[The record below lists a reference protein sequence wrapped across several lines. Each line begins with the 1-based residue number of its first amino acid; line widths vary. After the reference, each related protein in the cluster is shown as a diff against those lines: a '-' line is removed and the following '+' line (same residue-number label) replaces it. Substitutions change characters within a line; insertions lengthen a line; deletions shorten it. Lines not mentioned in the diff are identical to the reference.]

1 MIKRKSIFI
10 KLFLTSLLI
19 LSVSFMIFALIFN
32 YLLHN
37 VILKNYQETL
47 YYQRDQLTNYINLMS
62 EKGLERDI
70 LYESLALSLDKDD
83 QTTYIFNANEEIAYL
98 NKDNYLLSLVEKE
111 DIQKA
116 LSNKEVKKKIKVNG
130 RPMFLVALPMELKSE
145 TPSNHAMVV
154 IFHGF
159 DQDTN
164 PIRFINLSAI
174 AVTIILTGVII
185 YFASRKITA
194 PLLELNRNVL
204 EFAKGDFSNEVKI
217 NRQDEIGQLG
227 ASVNYMAKELAGLE
241 KARRD
246 FVANVSHDLRS
257 PLTSINGFLTA
268 IQDGTIPENRRNH
281 YLSVMKNETN
291 RLIKLVNDLLDITLF
306 ESNQLALSKE
316 SYNMVEQIRR
326 VIAKME
332 PDLQKREIEMEF
344 KSDSKEIK
352 VFADMDRIEQVL
364 TNLIHN
370 SIHFSSKGSKVEV
383 HLFTNEEANAVFI
396 DIKDYGMGIDDKDL
410 PFIWD
415 RFFKA
420 DKSRSNKIGTGI
432 GLSIVKQI
440 LDQHET
446 VITVDSKVGKG
457 TTFTFSLPISIKKS

>member
-1 MIKRKSIFI
+1 
-10 KLFLTSLLI
+10 
-19 LSVSFMIFALIFN
+19 
-32 YLLHN
+32 
-37 VILKNYQETL
+37 
-47 YYQRDQLTNYINLMS
+47 
-62 EKGLERDI
+62 
-70 LYESLALSLDKDD
+70 
-83 QTTYIFNANEEIAYL
+83 
-98 NKDNYLLSLVEKE
+98 
-111 DIQKA
+111 
-116 LSNKEVKKKIKVNG
+116 
-130 RPMFLVALPMELKSE
+130 MFLVALPMELKSE

-281 YLSVMKNETN
+281 YLSVMK
-291 RLIKLVNDLLDITLF
+291 
-306 ESNQLALSKE
+306 
-316 SYNMVEQIRR
+316 M
-326 VIAKME
+326 
-332 PDLQKREIEMEF
+332 KR
-344 KSDSKEIK
+344 
-352 VFADMDRIEQVL
+352 
-364 TNLIHN
+364 
-370 SIHFSSKGSKVEV
+370 
-383 HLFTNEEANAVFI
+383 
-396 DIKDYGMGIDDKDL
+396 
-410 PFIWD
+410 
-415 RFFKA
+415 
-420 DKSRSNKIGTGI
+420 
-432 GLSIVKQI
+432 IV
-440 LDQHET
+440 
-446 VITVDSKVGKG
+446 
-457 TTFTFSLPISIKKS
+457 